1 MCEASVYINRGGQNE
16 LLMEYVDRIVPGEDY
31 SIFMENIFGE
41 RRIIRAR
48 IKEMELVHHRII
60 LEEVKEVF
68 ANRQLELW
76 LEPST
81 DHGHFHPG
89 EEVNFNLYK
98 GYNMCADNKARFYNP
113 QAFLVNEG
121 VVEEVEILDHH
132 GTMEISLNQKID
144 GLVQV
149 YVRELGERE
158 RYAITLVE
166 VGHHHHHGMQPAGLP
181 LEIVPGGYSH
191 ARLGENY
198 EIRVLKEGHPF
209 VGAEVRVTYSSN
221 QNQDYPHLL
230 TTDEEGRAKLF
241 ITARGNYLF
250 SVSDDNIISTFT
262 LIKSF

>member
-1 MCEASVYINRGGQNE
+1 MCEANVYINRGGQEE
-16 LLMEYVDRIVPGEDY
+16 LLMESVDRIVPGEDH

-41 RRIIRAR
+41 RRVIKAR
-48 IKEMELVHHRII
+48 IREMELVHHRII
-60 LEEVKEVF
+60 LEEIRE
-68 ANRQLELW
+68 ASESRHLELW
-76 LEPST
+76 LEPDT

-89 EEVNFNLYK
+89 EEVRLKLNK
-98 GYNMCADNKARFYNP
+98 GYNMRVDREAGFSVP

-121 VVEEVEILDHH
+121 VLEEVEIHEHH

-149 YVRELGERE
+149 YVREQGEQE

-166 VGHHHHHGMQPAGLP
+166 VGHHHHHGMKPAGLP
-181 LEIVPGGYSH
+181 LEIVPCDYSH

-198 EIRVLKEGHPF
+198 EIQVLKKGQPLAG
-209 VGAEVRVTYSSN
+209 VEVRVTFSST
-221 QNQDYPHLL
+221 QNQDYPHRLK
-230 TTDEEGRAKLF
+230 TDEEGRAKLF
-241 ITARGNYLF
+241 LTARGNYLF